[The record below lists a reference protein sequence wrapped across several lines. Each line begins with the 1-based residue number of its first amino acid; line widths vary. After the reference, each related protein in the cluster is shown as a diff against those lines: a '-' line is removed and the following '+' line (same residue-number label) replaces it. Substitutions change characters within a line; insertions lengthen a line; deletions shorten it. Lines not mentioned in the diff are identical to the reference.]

1 MPTVLSGRGDP
12 ARTLALLW
20 RPRAAPARGPRP
32 ALTVDRIVA
41 AAIELAD
48 ADGLPALTMR
58 RVADRL
64 GVGTMSLYTYLP
76 GKPELV
82 DLMLDTVYGET
93 ARPVQPAGPAGW
105 RAALTQVAQENW
117 ALCQRHPWML
127 DVAVGRPL
135 AGPNETAKF
144 DYELRTVD
152 GIGLTELEM
161 DAAVRLVLGH
171 VSAAARSA
179 VEKAQLERL
188 TGQTHA
194 QWWREHAP
202 LLAELVDPDQFPTA
216 TRVGEAV
223 GAAFDAAFDPG
234 YAWEFG
240 LQRILDGLAA
250 LVQSR
255 GYRPPVPIH

>member
-1 MPTVLSGRGDP
+1 MPTEQSGRGDP

-20 RPRAAPARGPRP
+20 RPRPAPVRGPRP

-41 AAIELAD
+41 TAIEVAD
-48 ADGLPALTMR
+48 ADGLAALTMR

-64 GVGTMSLYTYLP
+64 GAGTMSLYTYVP
-76 GKPELV
+76 GKAELV
-82 DLMLDTVYGET
+82 DLMLDAVYGQT
-93 ARPVQPAGPAGW
+93 ARPDQPGGPAGW
-105 RAALTQVAQENW
+105 RAALTQVARENW

-127 DVAVGRPL
+127 EVAVGRPL

-144 DYELRTVD
+144 DYELRAVD
-152 GIGLTELEM
+152 RIGLTELEM

-179 VEKAQLERL
+179 VEKAQLERQ

-194 QWWREHAP
+194 QWWREHGP
-202 LLAELVDPDQFPTA
+202 LLAELVDPGQYPTA
-216 TRVGEAV
+216 ARVGEAV
-223 GAAFDAAFDPG
+223 GVAFDVAFDPG

-240 LQRILDGLAA
+240 LERILDGLAA
-250 LVQSR
+250 LVAR
-255 GYRPPVPIH
+255 RAAG